1 MPTSGSAS
9 RIISAALFVLSF
21 DNVEVTFSQLTGIS
35 SDVEPTQVISVSSTG
50 TPVRSKSFGT
60 ASPPTV
66 TLARHV
72 DGSTTELWAWHTAV
86 REGNPAARKTCTL
99 KLLDAGGQTLLTFVM
114 ENAWLSKVDIA
125 GLQAGASQVM
135 METDEFVCDSI
146 LMQPS

>member
-1 MPTSGSAS
+1 MTTSGPAS
-9 RIISAALFVLSF
+9 RIISAARFVLSF
-21 DNVEVTFSQLTGIS
+21 DNVEVTFSELTGIS
-35 SDVEPTQVISVSSTG
+35 SQVEPAQAVSAGPAG
-50 TPVRSKSFGT
+50 TPVRTKSFGT
-60 ASPPTV
+60 ASPPAV

-86 REGNPAARKTCTL
+86 LEGNPAARKNCAL
-99 KLLDAGGQTLLTFVM
+99 KLLDAGGQTLLTFVL

-146 LMQPS
+146 RMQPG